1 MAATPDRYGLFVE
14 ETGGMCLW
22 RATRVADDTA
32 PTLEEAV
39 AAAVEALGE
48 GADRV
53 TVSVVRY
60 DAEAGPVEVTPLMT
74 LTGTDALEDELDR
87 A

>member
-1 MAATPDRYGLFVE
+1 MTATPDRYGIFE
-14 ETGGMCLW
+14 EAIGGMCLW
-22 RATRVADDTA
+22 RAVRVADDTA

-53 TVSVVRY
+53 TVSLVRY
-60 DAEAGPVEVTPLMT
+60 DEEAGPVEVTPLMT